1 MEDAKTGH
9 VQGVQTSSSSSQ
21 TYLEAEIFKTFILSM
36 TLYQFIVERMIN
48 EFASSRMK
56 HTRRSRVCFIPEA
69 RTRYGSKQMSLRV
82 LYF

>member
-48 EFASSRMK
+48 EFALS
-56 HTRRSRVCFIPEA
+56 
-69 RTRYGSKQMSLRV
+69 
-82 LYF
+82 